1 MEKDLHLS
9 GGMLSPVAAA
19 SRKWLVTLIQNL
31 PKGEVK
37 KMALTIYNHLTRSKE
52 QFRPLHEGFV
62 GIYVC
67 GPTIYD
73 HAHIGHAKVYI
84 SFDTIVRYLRYLN
97 YEVRYVQNITDVGH
111 LTDDADEGE
120 DKILKRAAKDR
131 VEPMELVE
139 TYMRSY
145 FEDMDALNVMR
156 PNISPRPSCHITEQI
171 QLAEMLL
178 REGHAYEVNG
188 SVYFDVSSWPEY
200 GKLSGRKV
208 EEQEEGAR
216 VAVNPEKRHPAD
228 FAVWKKAERS
238 HILRWPSPWGW
249 GYPGWHVE
257 CSVMATK
264 YLGQPFDIH
273 GGGLENIFPHNECEI
288 AQIEAATNER
298 FCNYWLLNNMV
309 TVDGV
314 KMGKSLGN
322 AIYIKDLLKR
332 HDPATI
338 RFFVL
343 SSHYRS
349 VTDFSEEALEA
360 AGRGLERLTTT
371 VGLVQER
378 LRDAEGNGAD
388 ADWAARS
395 DDFRERFKEA
405 MDDDFNTPRAIATLF
420 DLGREVNTL
429 LNSGEPVSR
438 VTLQAIDG
446 LYRTLAGDVLG
457 LGLDDLAGSALKGE
471 GELLDGLVRMLIDI
485 RQEARQSREWSKA
498 DVIRDRLAEMGILLE
513 DGPEGTRWRLSR

>member
-1 MEKDLHLS
+1 M
-9 GGMLSPVAAA
+9 P
-19 SRKWLVTLIQNL
+19 
-31 PKGEVK
+31 
-37 KMALTIYNHLTRSKE
+37 LTVYNHLTRRKE
-52 QFRPLHEGFV
+52 EFKPIHEGFV

-84 SFDTIVRYLRYLN
+84 SFDTIVRYFRYSG
-97 YEVRYVQNITDVGH
+97 YKVRYVQNITDVGH

-145 FEDMDALNVMR
+145 FDDMDALNVVR

-171 QLAEMLL
+171 QLADMLL
-178 REGHAYEVNG
+178 EQGHAYEVNG
-188 SVYFDVSSWPEY
+188 SVYFDVTSWPEY
-200 GKLSGRKV
+200 GKLSGRRV
-208 EEQEEGAR
+208 EDQEEGAR
-216 VAVNPEKRHPAD
+216 VAINPDKRHPAD
-228 FAVWKKAERS
+228 FAVWKQAEKG

-288 AQIEAATNER
+288 AQIEAATGEP

-322 AIYIKDLLKR
+322 AIYIKELLEH
-332 HDPATI
+332 HDPMTI

-349 VTDFSEEALEA
+349 VTDFSEEALAA
-360 AGRGLERLTTT
+360 AGRGLERLTGT
-371 VGLVQER
+371 VGLV
-378 LRDAEGNGAD
+378 RDRMQHARGESLDDG
-388 ADWAARS
+388 WAARL
-395 DDFRERFKEA
+395 DDYRAKFDEA
-405 MDDDFNTPRAIATLF
+405 MDNDFNTPLAIAALF
-420 DLGREVNTL
+420 DLSREVNTV
-429 LNSGEPVSR
+429 LNSDQTISQP
-438 VTLQAIDG
+438 TLEAIDS
-446 LYRTLAGDVLG
+446 LYQTLGGDVLG
-457 LGLDDLAGSALKGE
+457 LRFDSGVPGVSQIDS
-471 GELLDGLVRMLIDI
+471 ELLDGLVQMLIEI
-485 RQEARQSREWSKA
+485 RQEARQARKWAEA
-498 DVIRDRLAEMGILLE
+498 DAIRDQLAEMGIALE
-513 DGPEGTRWRLSR
+513 DGPEGSRWRLSR

>member
-1 MEKDLHLS
+1 MSITVYNFLSRTKEKFE
-9 GGMLSPVAAA
+9 P
-19 SRKWLVTLIQNL
+19 IQ
-31 PKGEVK
+31 
-37 KMALTIYNHLTRSKE
+37 
-52 QFRPLHEGFV
+52 EGSV
-62 GIYVC
+62 SIYVC

-73 HAHIGHAKVYI
+73 HAHIGHAKVYV
-84 SFDTIVRYLRYLN
+84 SFDTIVRYFRYRG

-120 DKILKRAAKDR
+120 DKILRQARKKR

-145 FEDMDALNVMR
+145 FEDMDALNVAR

-171 QLAEMLL
+171 QLAEDLL
-178 REGHAYEVNG
+178 ASGHAYEVNG
-188 SVYFDVSSWPEY
+188 SVYFDVPSWPEY
-200 GKLSGRKV
+200 GKLSGRRV

-216 VAVNPEKRHPAD
+216 VAINPEKRHPTD
-228 FAVWKKAERS
+228 FAVWKKAEPG

-288 AQIEAATNER
+288 AQIEAATGEP

-309 TVDGV
+309 TLDSV

-322 AIYIKDLLKR
+322 AIYIKDMIKQY
-332 HDPATI
+332 DPMTI
-338 RFFVL
+338 RFFIL

-349 VTDFSEEALEA
+349 PTDFSEEALNA
-360 AGRGLERLTTT
+360 ATRGLERLYGT
-371 VGLVQER
+371 VGLVRER
-378 LRDAEGNGAD
+378 LRDAKGQD
-388 ADWAARS
+388 VAASWESKLEEYRAH
-395 DDFRERFKEA
+395 FVQV
-405 MDDDFNTPRAIATLF
+405 MDDDFGTPQAIATLF
-420 DLGREVNTL
+420 DLGHEVNAL
-429 LNSGEPVSR
+429 LNSEQPVSR
-438 VTLQAIDG
+438 ATLEAIDS
-446 LYRTLAGDVLG
+446 LYRELGGDVLG
-457 LGLDDLAGSALKGE
+457 IVPENLAHEAGGELADDLIRL
-471 GELLDGLVRMLIDI
+471 LIDL
-485 RQEARQSREWSKA
+485 RQEAREARDWAKA
-498 DVIRDRLAEMGILLE
+498 DAIRDRLAKMGVALE

>member
-1 MEKDLHLS
+1 M
-9 GGMLSPVAAA
+9 
-19 SRKWLVTLIQNL
+19 T
-31 PKGEVK
+31 
-37 KMALTIYNHLTRSKE
+37 MALVVYNHLTRRKE
-52 QFRPLHEGFV
+52 EFKTIHEGFV
-62 GIYVC
+62 GMYVC

-84 SFDTIVRYLRYLN
+84 SFDTIVRYFRYLG
-97 YEVRYVQNITDVGH
+97 YQVRYVQNITDVGH

-120 DKILKRAAKDR
+120 DKILKRAARDR
-131 VEPMELVE
+131 TEPMELVE

-145 FEDMDALNVMR
+145 FEDMDALNVVR
-156 PNISPRPSCHITEQI
+156 PNISPRPSCHISEQI
-171 QLAEMLL
+171 QLAEALL
-178 REGHAYEVNG
+178 DNGHAYEVNG
-188 SVYFDVSSWPEY
+188 SVYFDVSNWPEY

-228 FAVWKKAERS
+228 FAVWKKAEKG

-288 AQIEAATNER
+288 AQIEAATGEP

-322 AIYIKDLLKR
+322 AIYIKELLER
-332 HDPATI
+332 HDPMTI

-343 SSHYRS
+343 GSHYRS
-349 VTDFSEEALEA
+349 VTDFSEEALVA
-360 AGRGLERLTTT
+360 ASRGLERLTSAIN
-371 VGLVQER
+371 LVSDR
-378 LRDAEGNGAD
+378 LRDSQGDEAD
-388 ADWAARS
+388 AEWVARL
-395 DDFRERFKEA
+395 DGYRAQFAEA

-420 DLGREVNTL
+420 DLSRDVNTQ
-429 LNSGEPVSR
+429 LNSSR
-438 VTLQAIDG
+438 PLSQATWAAIDG
-446 LYRTLAGDVLG
+446 LYQALAGSVLG
-457 LGLDDLAGSALKGE
+457 LRLEGRVAAASQAG
-471 GELLDGLVRMLIDI
+471 GELVNGLVRMLIDVR
-485 RQEARQSREWSKA
+485 RQARDARNWAQA
-498 DVIRDRLAEMGILLE
+498 DAIRDRLSEMGIVLE
-513 DGPEGTRWRLSR
+513 DGPDGTRWRLSR

>member
-1 MEKDLHLS
+1 
-9 GGMLSPVAAA
+9 
-19 SRKWLVTLIQNL
+19 
-31 PKGEVK
+31 
-37 KMALTIYNHLTRSKE
+37 MALTVYNYLTRRKE
-52 QFRPLHEGFV
+52 EFKPVHEGHV

-73 HAHIGHAKVYI
+73 HAHVGHAKVYV
-84 SFDTIVRYLRYLN
+84 SFDTIVRYLRYAG
-97 YEVRYVQNITDVGH
+97 YKVRYVQNITDVGH

-120 DKILKRAAKDR
+120 DKILARASRDR

-145 FEDMDALNVMR
+145 FEDMDALNVVR

-171 QLAEMLL
+171 QLAEALL
-178 REGHAYEVNG
+178 EKGHAYEVNG
-188 SVYFDVSSWPEY
+188 SIYFDVASWPEY

-208 EEQEEGAR
+208 EDQEEGAR
-216 VAVNPEKRHPAD
+216 VAINPDKRHPAD
-228 FAVWKKAERS
+228 FAVWKKAEKG

-273 GGGLENIFPHNECEI
+273 GGGLENVFPHNECEI
-288 AQIEAATNER
+288 AQSEATSDEP

-309 TVDGV
+309 TVEGT

-322 AIYIKDLLKR
+322 AIYLKELLER
-332 HDPATI
+332 HEATTI

-349 VTDFSEEALEA
+349 VTDFGEEALAA
-360 AGRGLERLTTT
+360 AGRGLERLT
-371 VGLVQER
+371 GALALVRDR
-378 LRDAEGNGAD
+378 LGSAEGDQAD
-388 ADWAARS
+388 ADWTAKLDAYRG
-395 DDFRERFKEA
+395 RFEEA

-420 DLGREVNTL
+420 DLSREVNTL
-429 LNSGEPVSR
+429 LNSDQPVSKA
-438 VTLQAIDG
+438 TLEMTSA
-446 LYRTLAGDVLG
+446 LYGELGGDVLG
-457 LGLDDLAGSALKGE
+457 LRLDGTAADGAVQTDADLV
-471 GELLDGLVRMLIDI
+471 DGLVQMLIGV
-485 RQEARQSREWSKA
+485 REEARQTRDWGRA
-498 DVIRDRLAEMGILLE
+498 DAIRDRLLEIGVSLE
-513 DGPEGTRWRLSR
+513 DGPQGTRWRLSR

>member
-1 MEKDLHLS
+1 
-9 GGMLSPVAAA
+9 
-19 SRKWLVTLIQNL
+19 
-31 PKGEVK
+31 
-37 KMALTIYNHLTRSKE
+37 MALTVHNYLTRRKE
-52 QFRPLHEGFV
+52 EFRPVFEDYV
-62 GIYVC
+62 SIYVC

-84 SFDTIVRYLRYLN
+84 SFDVIVRYLRYLG
-97 YEVRYVQNITDVGH
+97 YQVRYVQNITDVGH

-145 FEDMDALNVMR
+145 FEDMDALNIIR

-171 QLAEMLL
+171 ELAELL
-178 REGHAYEVNG
+178 LEAGHAYEVNG

-200 GKLSGRKV
+200 GKLSGRRV

-216 VAVNPEKRHPAD
+216 LALNPEKRHPAD
-228 FAVWKKAERS
+228 FAVWKKAEPG

-249 GYPGWHVE
+249 GYPGWHLE

-288 AQIEAATNER
+288 AQIEAATDER

-322 AIYIKDLLKR
+322 AITIKEEISR
-332 HDPATI
+332 FGPMTV

-349 VTDFSEEALEA
+349 PTDFSEDALNA
-360 AGRGLERLTTT
+360 ARRGLDRLYGA
-371 VGLVQER
+371 VGLVRER
-378 LRDAEGNGAD
+378 LRDAHDGQADPEWTAKLDEYEG
-388 ADWAARS
+388 R
-395 DDFRERFKEA
+395 FREA
-405 MDDDFNTPRAIATLF
+405 MDEDFNTPQAIASLF
-420 DLGREVNTL
+420 DLSREVNTL

-438 VTLQAIDG
+438 ATLEAVHE
-446 LYRTLAGDVLG
+446 LYRRLGGDVLAVIPDE
-457 LGLDDLAGSALKGE
+457 LAQTADSDLTE
-471 GELLDGLVRMLIDI
+471 GLVHLLIDL
-485 RQEARQSREWSKA
+485 RQEARQARDWARA
-498 DVIRDRLAEMGILLE
+498 DAIRDQLASMGIALE
-513 DGPEGTRWRLSR
+513 DGPEGTRWRMSR